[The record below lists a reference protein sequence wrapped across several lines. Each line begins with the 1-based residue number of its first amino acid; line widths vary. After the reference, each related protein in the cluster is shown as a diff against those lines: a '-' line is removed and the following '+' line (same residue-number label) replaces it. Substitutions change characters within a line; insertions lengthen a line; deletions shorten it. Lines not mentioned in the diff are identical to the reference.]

1 MRACQ
6 RERVRNAVP
15 NPACPTIES
24 EYRYLF
30 TGGVRPRGP
39 PPSTNSQFP
48 PVIMRLDPQQLLAF
62 ERHGHLTQHGLLS
75 AARVRELGRTIDAV
89 YEARKHDA
97 YLQKV
102 RVLFGEEQLAGVE
115 GFGLPALQRLID
127 GLPEGSVPF
136 MQTFNM
142 WRSCEAIGTLA
153 ASEELAGTAA
163 ALLGAKRL
171 RLYQDSLFVKRPLDG
186 PTHWHSD
193 LAMAPLDT
201 NAFVTAWLPLQ
212 PVPAEKDG
220 GSALIFATGSHRDVA
235 LHFWHGDPNE
245 EVDASSRGYVE
256 STAAALELG
265 DATWHHGWTLHCA
278 SANRLRTPRRALALS
293 FFADD
298 EGLGRASRLRAP
310 RRTVHCEDAESYQAW
325 LPDVRPGRAARH
337 PLLPLVWD
345 DGPVPSPKAVD
356 VQAPMGAA
364 ARSAGGV
371 AMVGKSATV
380 PIRKPQQKR
389 AGPARTG
396 TTTKRVVDE
405 AAD

>member
-1 MRACQ
+1 MRKEGLSS
-6 RERVRNAVP
+6 R
-15 NPACPTIES
+15 
-24 EYRYLF
+24 
-30 TGGVRPRGP
+30 RPR
-39 PPSTNSQFP
+39 
-48 PVIMRLDPQQLLAF
+48 MRLEPHQLLAF
-62 ERHGHLTQHGLLS
+62 ERHGHLTQHGLLP
-75 AARVRELGRTIDAV
+75 AARVRELGRTVDAV
-89 YEARKHDA
+89 YEARKLDA
-97 YLQKV
+97 YRQKV

-115 GFGLPALQRLID
+115 GFGLPALQRLVD

-163 ALLGAKRL
+163 ALLGSKRL

-235 LHFWHGDPNE
+235 LHFWHGDPKE

-256 STAAALELG
+256 RTTAALELG

-345 DGPVPSPKAVD
+345 DGPVPAPAPLPSPG
-356 VQAPMGAA
+356 P
-364 ARSAGGV
+364 ARSAGGG
-371 AMVGKSATV
+371 AMAGSEHLRQRPNASPSASRNKAVRGADGRVEKSV
-380 PIRKPQQKR
+380 KKH
-389 AGPARTG
+389 
-396 TTTKRVVDE
+396 
-405 AAD
+405 

>member
-1 MRACQ
+1 
-6 RERVRNAVP
+6 
-15 NPACPTIES
+15 
-24 EYRYLF
+24 
-30 TGGVRPRGP
+30 
-39 PPSTNSQFP
+39 
-48 PVIMRLDPQQLLAF
+48 
-62 ERHGHLTQHGLLS
+62 
-75 AARVRELGRTIDAV
+75 
-89 YEARKHDA
+89 
-97 YLQKV
+97 
-102 RVLFGEEQLAGVE
+102 
-115 GFGLPALQRLID
+115 
-127 GLPEGSVPF
+127 
-136 MQTFNM
+136 
-142 WRSCEAIGTLA
+142 
-153 ASEELAGTAA
+153 
-163 ALLGAKRL
+163 
-171 RLYQDSLFVKRPLDG
+171 VKRPLDG

-235 LHFWHGDPNE
+235 LHFWHGDPKE

-256 STAAALELG
+256 RTTAALELG

-345 DGPVPSPKAVD
+345 DGPVP
-356 VQAPMGAA
+356 APALALAPALATLDLGTNGLPAGEDEEGGGALTTAAIGGEVRGRPGAPLPSVERRPAPSAADTAA
-364 ARSAGGV
+364 ARGRGTGVGRTQQSLHSMWVGHPLGLAKDMGAG
-371 AMVGKSATV
+371 K
-380 PIRKPQQKR
+380 KR
-389 AGPARTG
+389 API
-396 TTTKRVVDE
+396 TT
-405 AAD
+405 